1 MSKERTDE
9 PQKELTAADAGKL
22 ADAVKKLAAAVEQ
35 LSDSGLS
42 RRALVV
48 LLADATK
55 VSPRDINDVLN
66 GLDSLGELYLEKAK
80 KR

>member
-1 MSKERTDE
+1 MSKAEDA
-9 PQKELTAADAGKL
+9 KELTAADAAKL
-22 ADAVKKLAAAVEQ
+22 AEAVKKIAAAAEQ
-35 LSDSGLS
+35 LAESGLS

-66 GLDSLGELYLEKAK
+66 GLDSLGDLYLDRGK

>member
-1 MSKERTDE
+1 MSKERTDD
-9 PQKELTAADAGKL
+9 PQKDLTPADAVRL
-22 ADAVKKLAAAVEQ
+22 ADAVKKIATAAEQ
-35 LSDSGLS
+35 LTDSGLS

-66 GLDSLGELYLEKAK
+66 GLDSLGDLYLDKAK

>member
-22 ADAVKKLAAAVEQ
+22 ADAVKKLAVAAEQ
-35 LSDSGLS
+35 LADAGLS